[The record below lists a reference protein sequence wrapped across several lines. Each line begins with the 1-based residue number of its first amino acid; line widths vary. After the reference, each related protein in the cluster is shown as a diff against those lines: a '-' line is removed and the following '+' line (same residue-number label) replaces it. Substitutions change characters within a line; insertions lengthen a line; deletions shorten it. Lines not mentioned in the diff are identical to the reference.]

1 MNKDLVFT
9 QCEVRILQNEKFVLS
24 LAAGI
29 AAVCKF
35 AKLAD
40 AGIEGVTKIE
50 RSFNC
55 NRDVYMSGEM
65 LLNFIEKEYPEI
77 EEEALKNIDKTKATY
92 KIVCYD
98 MS

>member
-1 MNKDLVFT
+1 MNEELVFT
-9 QCEVRILQNEKFVLS
+9 QCEVKIFQNKKTILS
-24 LAAGI
+24 LGAGI

-40 AGIEGVTKIE
+40 MGIDGVTKIE

-77 EEEALKNIDKTKATY
+77 KEDALKNIDKTKATY

>member
-1 MNKDLVFT
+1 M
-9 QCEVRILQNEKFVLS
+9 LQKWCS
-24 LAAGI
+24 
-29 AAVCKF
+29 
-35 AKLAD
+35 
-40 AGIEGVTKIE
+40 
-50 RSFNC
+50 

-77 EEEALKNIDKTKATY
+77 KEDALKNIDKTKATY